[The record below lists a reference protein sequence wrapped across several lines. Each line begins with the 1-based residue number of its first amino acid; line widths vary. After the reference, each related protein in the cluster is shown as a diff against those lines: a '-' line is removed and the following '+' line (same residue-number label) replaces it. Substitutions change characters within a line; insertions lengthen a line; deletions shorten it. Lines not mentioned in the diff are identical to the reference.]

1 MHRHDLADMSLSE
14 IMARWPETVRV
25 FVALGL
31 HCVGC
36 PIAGFHALSDAAQE
50 HGIAQV
56 TIERRLL
63 ETIGAA
69 GPPSRRR

>member
-1 MHRHDLADMSLSE
+1 MHGHDLADMSLFE

-36 PIAGFHALSDAAQE
+36 PIASFHALSDAAE
-50 HGIAQV
+50 GHGIPQV
-56 TIERRLL
+56 TIERHLL
-63 ETIGAA
+63 AVIGAA
-69 GPPSRRR
+69 PSARRR